1 MGGSSWLRLPFA
13 RRLLTAM
20 LVIAIPLLVMAAL
33 FFVFWIVQRRQL
45 IVTANMQQARLGAVF
60 VQGWVEEYESVLM
73 AIAVS
78 NDVSSGSVAAMQGI
92 IKRQI
97 RQQPTWDTLA
107 ITDAGGIILAS
118 NISTAHGIS
127 IANRSFFQT
136 LRRTQKPTVSNLR
149 TSKLTGRLVV
159 SIAVPILRNGQFAGA
174 VYANIRPQHLE
185 QVFDSIPATPGS
197 VIELWG
203 NDRQLIAHSGRIHKR
218 TGGFVGDNVRR
229 IFSGQAGSTTVHSAV
244 TGERFVI
251 SYHPVAG
258 TPWVLVV
265 GLAYR
270 QAIIPIY
277 VAMVIFGVIAITL
290 LLLALWW
297 SLRITYH
304 ITQDLDELAT
314 ATREIGGG
322 NLSARVELP
331 PQSELASIGG
341 SINRMA
347 EQLQISER
355 LKFDLIRL
363 ITHELRTPLTAI
375 LTAQELVPR
384 SEENHELLEIISHQ
398 AERLRELIENL
409 ISVARAQAGTL
420 VVHPVPTLLHS
431 IVERLVEHMCRR
443 HGAERIPITVDIPR
457 DLRVMADP
465 PLLSLV
471 LHNLMD
477 NAVKFTQQGQITV
490 HAHPEDDLATVT
502 VTDTGI
508 GFGSEVQRQLFEL
521 FTHPEALL
529 TRSYGGVGIG
539 LAVVRAIVEAQGGHV
554 FAESPGPGQGST
566 FGFALPLAPAED
578 EKTEDIS

>member
-1 MGGSSWLRLPFA
+1 MGGPSWLRLPFA

-20 LVIAIPLLVMAAL
+20 LVIAIPLLVMAVL
-33 FFVFWIVQRRQL
+33 FFVFWIVQRRQQVVDTNL
-45 IVTANMQQARLGAVF
+45 QQARLGAAF
-60 VQGWVEEYESVLM
+60 VQGWVERHQGVLH

-78 NDVSSGSVAAMQGI
+78 NEVSSGSVAVMEAMI
-92 IKRQI
+92 ARQL
-97 RQQPTWDTLA
+97 RLHPSWVTLA
-107 ITDAGGIILAS
+107 ITDARGIIVAS
-118 NISTAHGIS
+118 NIDTARGLS
-127 IANRSFFQT
+127 LEDQPFFQA
-136 LRRTQKPTVSNLR
+136 LHRIRKATVSNLR
-149 TSKLTGRLVV
+149 VSQQIGGEVV
-159 SIAVPILRNGQFAGA
+159 SVAAPILRDGQFAGG
-174 VYANIRPQHLE
+174 VVANIRPQQLE
-185 QVFDSIPATPGS
+185 RIFDSIQATQAS

-203 NDRQLIAHSGRIHKR
+203 SDEQLIAHSGTIHQR
-218 TGGFVGDNVRR
+218 TGGLAGENVRR
-229 IFSGQAGSTTVHSAV
+229 IFTGRAGSTTVRSAA
-244 TGERFVI
+244 TGERFLI
-251 SYHPVAG
+251 AYDPVAG

-270 QAIIPIY
+270 QAIAPIY
-277 VAMVIFGVIAITL
+277 VAMLIFAAITIFL
-290 LLLALWW
+290 LLLGLWW
-297 SLRITYH
+297 SLRITRN
-304 ITQDLDELAT
+304 ITQDLDEMAT

-322 NLSARVELP
+322 NLAARVELP
-331 PQSELASIGG
+331 PRSELASIGG

-384 SEENHELLEIISHQ
+384 TEENREMLEIISHQ

-420 VVHPVPTLLHS
+420 VVHPVPTPLHS
-431 IVERLVEHMCRR
+431 VVERMVEHMRRR
-443 HGAERIPITVDIPR
+443 HGAERIPINIDIPE

-471 LHNLMD
+471 LHNLLD
-477 NAVKFTQQGQITV
+477 NAVKFTQQGQIGIR
-490 HAHPEDDLATVT
+490 AHPEDGHATVT

-539 LAVVRAIVEAQGGHV
+539 LAVVRAIVEAQGGNV

-566 FGFALPLAPAED
+566 FGFVLPLAPAE
-578 EKTEDIS
+578 ETSPETS

>member
-1 MGGSSWLRLPFA
+1 MGGPSWLRLPFA

-33 FFVFWIVQRRQL
+33 FFVFWIVQRQQL
-45 IVTANMQQARLGAVF
+45 VVNANLQQARLGAAF
-60 VQGWVEEYESVLM
+60 VQGWVERNESVLH
-73 AIAVS
+73 AIAIS
-78 NDVSSGSVAAMQGI
+78 NEAEGSLSAMQGLI
-92 IKRQI
+92 RRQI
-97 RQQPTWDTLA
+97 RLQPTWDTLSF
-107 ITDAGGIILAS
+107 IDARGIIRAS
-118 NISTAHGIS
+118 NIATARGLS
-127 IANRSFFQT
+127 LANQRFFQT
-136 LRRTQKPTVSNLR
+136 VLQTRQTTVSNLR
-149 TSKLTGRLVV
+149 ISPQTRHEVITV
-159 SIAVPILRNGQFAGA
+159 AVPILRNGQFAGA
-174 VYANIRPQHLE
+174 VIANIRPQYLE
-185 QVFDSIPATPGS
+185 RIFDSIPATRAS

-203 NDRQLIAHSGRIHKR
+203 SDRELIAHSGEVHERA
-218 TGGFVGDNVRR
+218 GGLVGKTIRR
-229 IFSGQAGSTTVHSAV
+229 IYSGRAGSMTVRSAV
-244 TGERFVI
+244 TGDRFVI
-251 SYHPVAG
+251 AYDPVAG

-270 QAIIPIY
+270 QAIAPIY
-277 VAMVIFGVIAITL
+277 MAMAIFAAITIIML
-290 LLLALWW
+290 LLGLLW
-297 SLRITYH
+297 SLRITRH
-304 ITQDLDELAT
+304 ITQNLDELAT

-322 NLSARVELP
+322 NLAARVELP
-331 PQSELASIGG
+331 PHSELASIGE

-347 EQLQISER
+347 EQLQISQR

-375 LTAQELVPR
+375 LTAQELVPHT
-384 SEENHELLEIISHQ
+384 EENHELLEIISHQ

-420 VVHPVPTLLHS
+420 VVHPVPTPLRRV
-431 IVERLVEHMCRR
+431 VERSVEHMCRR
-443 HGAERIPITVDIPR
+443 HGAGRIPIEVDIPE

-471 LHNLMD
+471 LHNLLD
-477 NAVKFTQQGQITV
+477 NAVKFTQRGRITV
-490 HAHPEDDLATVT
+490 HAHPEDDRATIT

-554 FAESPGPGQGST
+554 FANSPGPGQGST
-566 FGFALPLAPAED
+566 FGFALPLVPAE
-578 EKTEDIS
+578 EKSPETP